1 MVTPGTAGS
10 ATYRGKPQAIEDE
23 PLFARGTGN
32 EGADARAERVDTQSQ
47 TRVRR
52 RAARRGRC
60 TGGRPGGI
68 TAVKGIAV
76 LAFLLTLGITPLAIW
91 VLRRLQVMDV
101 PSERSSHVVHTPRG
115 GGIGVFLGAVSGVVL
130 AGTAGVVE
138 SGSLKTLLVC
148 ASFFAVVGLIDDIK
162 TLDVKPR
169 LLAQLLCAAIFV
181 APWFYQN
188 GPFQSAGVRIAMS
201 VVAVVWV
208 MGYLNAFNFMD
219 GINGISG
226 FHAVVAGGAFAF
238 IGYHEH
244 HRIVELC
251 GVAIAAAAAGFLPY
265 NFPRAR
271 VFLGDIGSYFIGTWI
286 AISALIAL
294 VWLAP
299 PEAVFAPLAV
309 YLADTAYTL
318 IDRVRRGEDWRQS
331 HRDHVYQ
338 QLVDRGWSHTL
349 TTTVVTG
356 FSATCALL
364 GLVSLLGL
372 WGPRLVAD
380 LLIPVVL
387 VAYLLT
393 PRLADRWASSLKR
406 AGSMPVT
413 PESDHRDP
421 RAAT

>member
-1 MVTPGTAGS
+1 V
-10 ATYRGKPQAIEDE
+10 RG
-23 PLFARGTGN
+23 
-32 EGADARAERVDTQSQ
+32 V
-47 TRVRR
+47 
-52 RAARRGRC
+52 
-60 TGGRPGGI
+60 
-68 TAVKGIAV
+68 AV

-138 SGSLKTLLVC
+138 SGSIKTLLVC

-162 TLDVKPR
+162 TLEVKPR
-169 LLAQLLCAAIFV
+169 LLAQLACAVIFV
-181 APWFYQN
+181 GPWFYQN
-188 GPFQSAGVRIAMS
+188 GPFQSGGVRVVMS
-201 VVAVVWV
+201 VAAVVWV

-226 FHAVVAGGAFAF
+226 FHAVLAGGVFAL

-251 GVAIAAAAAGFLPY
+251 GLAIAAAAAGFLPY

-271 VFLGDIGSYFIGTWI
+271 VFLGDVGSYFIGTWI

-294 VWLAP
+294 VWQAP

-318 IDRVRRGEDWRQS
+318 VDRVRRGENWRQS

-338 QLVDRGWSHTL
+338 QLVDRGWSHAR
-349 TTTVVTG
+349 TTVLVTC
-356 FSATCALL
+356 FSALCALL
-364 GLVSLLGL
+364 GLFS
-372 WGPRLVAD
+372 LVAPLGVRLAAD
-380 LLIPVVL
+380 AAIPLVL
-387 VAYLLT
+387 VGYLLM
-393 PRLADRWASSLKR
+393 PRLAARWAAAAA
-406 AGSMPVT
+406 AGPLRIGADA
-413 PESDHRDP
+413 ERRDP
-421 RAAT
+421 RTAT